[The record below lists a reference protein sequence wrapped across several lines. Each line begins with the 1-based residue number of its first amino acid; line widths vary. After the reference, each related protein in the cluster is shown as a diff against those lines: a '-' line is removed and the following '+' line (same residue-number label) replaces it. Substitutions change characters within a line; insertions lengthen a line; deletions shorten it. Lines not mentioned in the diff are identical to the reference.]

1 MISNRWNAS
10 RARISSFQSLS
21 HNRADRFLG
30 CADWVTHFSTS
41 TRTSSVPVQ
50 GLGLRCRFSL
60 TNQISSLS
68 SKTPVVRFP
77 KPQPSHGISH
87 FSSVAIETMEDGVTS
102 ERENPRIRNV
112 AIVAHVDHGK
122 TTIVDE
128 LLKCTQD
135 QQTGEENGALVM
147 DCGDLERERGITIT
161 SKVTRMDY
169 TDVAGESKTINVV
182 DTVSDSFC
190 I

>member
-1 MISNRWNAS
+1 
-10 RARISSFQSLS
+10 
-21 HNRADRFLG
+21 
-30 CADWVTHFSTS
+30 
-41 TRTSSVPVQ
+41 
-50 GLGLRCRFSL
+50 
-60 TNQISSLS
+60 
-68 SKTPVVRFP
+68 
-77 KPQPSHGISH
+77 
-87 FSSVAIETMEDGVTS
+87 MEDGVTS